1 MHQTTV
7 IEKEHN
13 ILDTR
18 RTIFWIP
25 GGHWNGYQEDNVLD
39 PRSIVQLCHKILIC
53 LHTHIGIGKATVV
66 ELNRFGEEV
75 YLGRCWMRLV
85 EVKRSL
91 DGVWDRYRQEQNLL
105 QGWWAYKTRLISIR
119 LYFSQDW
126 RLFHKVMSK
135 EACPGKRKSIDTGLG
150 KVSYTI
156 LFLFGTLS
164 QSPSSL
170 IPDSQPARRWTKKMW
185 ENVQLRRED
194 KWLSYK

>member
-18 RTIFWIP
+18 GQCFGSQGTVFWIP
-25 GGHWNGYQEDNVLD
+25 GGYWNGHQCPIRNHQHPSSPDHSDWKGAQYFGYQEDNILDPRRTLKWIPGGQCFGSQGTVFWIPGGYWNGYQEDNVLD

-66 ELNRFGEEV
+66 ELNWFGGEV

-91 DGVWDRYRQEQNLL
+91 DGVGIGIGRSRICCRDD
-105 QGWWAYKTRLISIR
+105 GPIK
-119 LYFSQDW
+119 QD
-126 RLFHKVMSK
+126 
-135 EACPGKRKSIDTGLG
+135 
-150 KVSYTI
+150 
-156 LFLFGTLS
+156 LFL
-164 QSPSSL
+164 
-170 IPDSQPARRWTKKMW
+170 
-185 ENVQLRRED
+185 
-194 KWLSYK
+194 